1 VDDRE
6 CLIVSDCH
14 ERASNPPSNPIEGRL
29 AVTRRV
35 GVDALFAGL
44 IVAALSACVSSGPEA
59 MSEDMNRY
67 QPRILGE
74 NQLGFNRLALNRLA
88 LNRLA
93 LNRLALNRLTEDRL
107 QINGSDDLVQTE
119 EGRELLRYVA
129 QCALSEGDIL
139 VGRYQ
144 GTEYE
149 FPGLLGLAP
158 AWEGEPLT
166 PGSQRI
172 LSACLLAHVN
182 AFGVSVPISVRASGL
197 LPTTPVEREQYSVY
211 EGTFFGQVFEG
222 DEIKTYSCQ
231 GSAATAAME
240 HSEHRAQRVCTDDSG
255 ECGIESVGRCRDVCE
270 QRREDEGWVNCR
282 AHGVLYPETISV
294 YLFADDPDGMNQHCT
309 SDDCRLD
316 NPQGSA
322 AILDC
327 AGMDGCDTDCNSDS
341 TCSIDGAMTNNF
353 QASVGAARFTE
364 IDCYGNNNC
373 QVDCREGASCE
384 VDCMNNNNCQVDCSR
399 DASCEIRC
407 GGPSGNNCDDIQC
420 RRGASC
426 AIHCGGVDNCG
437 FSECHAGAISC
448 PGDIIVCGRPC
459 P

>member
-1 VDDRE
+1 MDDQE
-6 CLIVSDCH
+6 CLIVSECH
-14 ERASNPPSNPIEGRL
+14 ERASNPSGGRL

-44 IVAALSACVSSGPEA
+44 LVAALSACVSGAPEE
-59 MSEDMNRY
+59 MPEDMMNRY
-67 QPRILGE
+67 QPRIMGE
-74 NQLGFNRLALNRLA
+74 NRLGFNRLALNRLA

-93 LNRLALNRLTEDRL
+93 LNRLALNRLSADRL
-107 QINGSDDLVQTE
+107 LLNGSEDLVQTE

-129 QCALSEGDIL
+129 QCALVEGDVL
-139 VGRYQ
+139 VADYH
-144 GTEYE
+144 GTTYE

-158 AWEGEPLT
+158 TWETEPLSA
-166 PGSQRI
+166 GSQRM

-182 AFGVSVPISVRASGL
+182 AFGVSVPISLRASQV
-197 LPTTPVEREQYSVY
+197 LPTTPAEREQYSVF
-211 EGTFFGQVFEG
+211 EGSFFGQVFEG
-222 DEIKTYSCQ
+222 DQIKTYSCQ
-231 GSAATAAME
+231 GSAATAALE
-240 HSEHRAQRVCTDDSG
+240 HSENRAQRVCTDNSG

-294 YLFADDPDGMNQHCT
+294 YLFADNPDGMNRHCT
-309 SDDCRLD
+309 SDDCQMD
-316 NPQGSA
+316 NPEGSA

-327 AGMDGCDTDCNSDS
+327 AGMDSCATDCNSDS
-341 TCSIDGAMTNNF
+341 TCSIDGTMTQTF
-353 QASVGAARFTE
+353 QASVGAARFSE

-373 QVDCREGASCE
+373 DVACREGASCD
-384 VDCMNNNNCQVDCSR
+384 VDCMNTNNCKVDCSR
-399 DASCEIRC
+399 DAACEIRC
-407 GGPSGNNCDDIQC
+407 GGPNGNNCDDIQC

-426 AIHCGGVDNCG
+426 VIHCGGVDNCE